1 MAKFVNNIVKF
12 VSKIARKIVK
22 YDDLVR
28 ENQLLKEKYSDN
40 EKEVPVG
47 WPNGHFYS
55 PIHRLEDLT
64 PYDNVVAKSKKSFED
79 SMPGFIRAEI
89 IKNFKRIKKYFKDFN
104 YPQKENK
111 SSNFYITNPSYPIT
125 DALVL
130 FGMLRDLKPKKI
142 IEIGSGFS
150 SALMMDV
157 NKRFFHNNIEITFIE
172 PYPEL
177 LISRMDDEDK
187 QRYTI
192 IKKKVQDVPV
202 KEFFDLKENDILFID
217 STHVSKFN
225 SDVNYELF
233 NILPIIK
240 SEVYI
245 HFHDVFDG
253 FEYPLEWLRNGWAW
267 NEDYLLRAYLTNNPN
282 YEVVLMNDYLVN
294 RYKQLLDKSFERVPN
309 NCGGSLWIKK
319 H

>member
-1 MAKFVNNIVKF
+1 MAKFVNNTVKF

-28 ENQLLKEKYSDN
+28 ENQLLKEKCSDN
-40 EKEVPVG
+40 EEEVLVG

-55 PIHRLEDLT
+55 PIHRLEDLD
-64 PYDNVVAKSKKSFED
+64 PYDNVVAKSKESFED
-79 SMPGFIRAEI
+79 SIPGLIPAEI
-89 IKNFKRIKKYFKDFN
+89 IKNFKRINKYFKDFN

-130 FGMLRDLKPKKI
+130 FGMLRDLKPKRI
-142 IEIGSGFS
+142 IEIGSGFT

-157 NKRFFHNNIEITFIE
+157 NKKYFNNKIKITFIE

-177 LISRMDDEDK
+177 LISRMNDEDK

-192 IKKKVQDVPV
+192 IKKKVQDVPE

-240 SEVYI
+240 AGVYI

-294 RYKQLLDKSFERVPN
+294 RYKQLLGKSFERVPN